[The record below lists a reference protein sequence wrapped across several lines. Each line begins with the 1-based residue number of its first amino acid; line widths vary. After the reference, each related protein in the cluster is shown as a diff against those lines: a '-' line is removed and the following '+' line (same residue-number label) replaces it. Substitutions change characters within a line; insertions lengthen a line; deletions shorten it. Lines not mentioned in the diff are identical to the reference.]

1 MIGRDSQVWYKP
13 GQGCGK
19 GAVMG
24 EIKTDMFPEV
34 LRLKAKEKR
43 ENYSRKESSENT
55 QGSVF
60 QPIESIGNGKNRQEK

>member
-1 MIGRDSQVWYKP
+1 
-13 GQGCGK
+13 
-19 GAVMG
+19 MG